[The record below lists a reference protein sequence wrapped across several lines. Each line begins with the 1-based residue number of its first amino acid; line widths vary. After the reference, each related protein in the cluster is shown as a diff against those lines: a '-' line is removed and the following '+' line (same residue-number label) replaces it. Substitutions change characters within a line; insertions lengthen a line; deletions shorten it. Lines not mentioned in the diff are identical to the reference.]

1 MTSTEDVDVI
11 RYGLRE
17 ETDMRV
23 CLLNY
28 RKNGTAFLNQF
39 NLSPLRD
46 TEGKL
51 VSRVLAPSYK
61 YRLRE
66 TRKEALASRV
76 CHRVQVPFRH
86 MYQPQR
92 DEERQSA
99 RGGDYVSFFLFGCCM

>member
-1 MTSTEDVDVI
+1 MI

-46 TEGKL
+46 TAGKL
-51 VSRVLAPSYK
+51 VI
-61 YRLRE
+61 
-66 TRKEALASRV
+66 
-76 CHRVQVPFRH
+76 
-86 MYQPQR
+86 
-92 DEERQSA
+92 
-99 RGGDYVSFFLFGCCM
+99 FFLFFFYR

>member
-11 RYGLRE
+11 RYGLKE

-46 TEGKL
+46 TSGKVVRKL
-51 VSRVLAPSYK
+51 CRRLGVVICRCGGGGGGGGGGVSA
-61 YRLRE
+61 LR
-66 TRKEALASRV
+66 SR
-76 CHRVQVPFRH
+76 R
-86 MYQPQR
+86 
-92 DEERQSA
+92 
-99 RGGDYVSFFLFGCCM
+99 

>member
-1 MTSTEDVDVI
+1 MMAPVLVLTQGEMTSSEDVDVI

-46 TEGKL
+46 VNGKL
-51 VSRVLAPSYK
+51 VSREETCSRRRVSPRCCRSCGPSMAT
-61 YRLRE
+61 L
-66 TRKEALASRV
+66 
-76 CHRVQVPFRH
+76 
-86 MYQPQR
+86 
-92 DEERQSA
+92 
-99 RGGDYVSFFLFGCCM
+99 

>member
-46 TEGKL
+46 TSGKL
-51 VSRVLAPSYK
+51 VRI
-61 YRLRE
+61 
-66 TRKEALASRV
+66 T
-76 CHRVQVPFRH
+76 
-86 MYQPQR
+86 
-92 DEERQSA
+92 
-99 RGGDYVSFFLFGCCM
+99 G

>member
-1 MTSTEDVDVI
+1 MIKLTLKFPARQSVKEAPSPIPPPGIQGEMTSTEDVDVI

-46 TEGKL
+46 TSGKL
-51 VSRVLAPSYK
+51 VRLLLYVL
-61 YRLRE
+61 R
-66 TRKEALASRV
+66 
-76 CHRVQVPFRH
+76 
-86 MYQPQR
+86 
-92 DEERQSA
+92 
-99 RGGDYVSFFLFGCCM
+99 

>member
-11 RYGLRE
+11 RYGLKE

-46 TEGKL
+46 TSGKVVRKLAARLAWL
-51 VSRVLAPSYK
+51 VVVVDGGGGVTALRSRCSGFVGTFCGRGDPTSH
-61 YRLRE
+61 RLR
-66 TRKEALASRV
+66 V
-76 CHRVQVPFRH
+76 
-86 MYQPQR
+86 
-92 DEERQSA
+92 
-99 RGGDYVSFFLFGCCM
+99 

>member
-11 RYGLRE
+11 RYGLQE

-46 TEGKL
+46 TAGKL
-51 VSRVLAPSYK
+51 VRDGLLFLRLLSPVSSLETLGPLALSTY
-61 YRLRE
+61 
-66 TRKEALASRV
+66 
-76 CHRVQVPFRH
+76 VP
-86 MYQPQR
+86 
-92 DEERQSA
+92 
-99 RGGDYVSFFLFGCCM
+99 RGQ

>member
-46 TEGKL
+46 TSGKL
-51 VSRVLAPSYK
+51 VRVTL
-61 YRLRE
+61 YR
-66 TRKEALASRV
+66 
-76 CHRVQVPFRH
+76 
-86 MYQPQR
+86 
-92 DEERQSA
+92 
-99 RGGDYVSFFLFGCCM
+99 FFLFFLLSR

>member
-46 TEGKL
+46 TAGKL
-51 VSRVLAPSYK
+51 VSIVLSLLGLLLYFIVGLFCYFRTLGVFLCVRAWGLFCQRINQKDQRAGIVVK
-61 YRLRE
+61 YG
-66 TRKEALASRV
+66 A
-76 CHRVQVPFRH
+76 
-86 MYQPQR
+86 
-92 DEERQSA
+92 
-99 RGGDYVSFFLFGCCM
+99 

>member
-1 MTSTEDVDVI
+1 MTSSEDVDVI

-51 VSRVLAPSYK
+51 VSERG
-61 YRLRE
+61 
-66 TRKEALASRV
+66 RKGGCLASRRL
-76 CHRVQVPFRH
+76 H
-86 MYQPQR
+86 
-92 DEERQSA
+92 
-99 RGGDYVSFFLFGCCM
+99 L

>member
-11 RYGLRE
+11 RYGVRE

-46 TEGKL
+46 TSGKL
-51 VSRVLAPSYK
+51 VREGGRGCLTELGCVPAFW
-61 YRLRE
+61 RLIGW
-66 TRKEALASRV
+66 
-76 CHRVQVPFRH
+76 P
-86 MYQPQR
+86 
-92 DEERQSA
+92 
-99 RGGDYVSFFLFGCCM
+99 RGGCCSLLLFGGGVQPAWCVHCGYFLDGC

>member
-51 VSRVLAPSYK
+51 VSRVLVLHHLPTTKAIYFWHRGERHGRQAGSLAESTSGGYTSE
-61 YRLRE
+61 RDTIER
-66 TRKEALASRV
+66 LASRV
-76 CHRVQVPFRH
+76 FRRRL
-86 MYQPQR
+86 Q
-92 DEERQSA
+92 
-99 RGGDYVSFFLFGCCM
+99 G

>member
-1 MTSTEDVDVI
+1 MGRVVETGKILKIAIILSFPPPDPSPTSAAHLLALFFRMIQGEMTSTEDVDVI

-46 TEGKL
+46 TSGKL
-51 VSRVLAPSYK
+51 VRQAAASWLSSR
-61 YRLRE
+61 RLGWLQ
-66 TRKEALASRV
+66 A
-76 CHRVQVPFRH
+76 
-86 MYQPQR
+86 
-92 DEERQSA
+92 
-99 RGGDYVSFFLFGCCM
+99 

>member
-11 RYGLRE
+11 RYGLKE

-46 TEGKL
+46 TSGKL
-51 VSRVLAPSYK
+51 VRQMKAFFCVLVVVVLVVIVAVTIVLVDMCTPSVLVD
-61 YRLRE
+61 RH
-66 TRKEALASRV
+66 TSPNALVAVNCTSL
-76 CHRVQVPFRH
+76 P
-86 MYQPQR
+86 Y
-92 DEERQSA
+92 S
-99 RGGDYVSFFLFGCCM
+99 

>member
-46 TEGKL
+46 TSGKL
-51 VSRVLAPSYK
+51 VRCPLVFVDAVIVEFLGVLGSSVTPIWYCWHVAG
-61 YRLRE
+61 
-66 TRKEALASRV
+66 
-76 CHRVQVPFRH
+76 VP
-86 MYQPQR
+86 PP
-92 DEERQSA
+92 
-99 RGGDYVSFFLFGCCM
+99 LFC